1 MVQRKARSTPQT
13 TMASSRICL
22 LLALLAASFTAAD
35 GALSWGSFLGA
46 DWRAGEESM
55 RNDLSVYIQNMQR
68 ICNKN
73 VEKLCLNGKY
83 ASTDASAYTDWTIY
97 KRHMYKH
104 WSDVPLGFGDAPD
117 DCLRHEVSS
126 YTTGT
131 SKRLIPKCAE
141 WMEKTQRQW
150 DKLSQR
156 ERGNDKRE
164 AFVVFST
171 IFAVAVSGVVG
182 YLLGIFLRERDD
194 LFSYHNREENRKVL
208 ILFCVAISLPVLVI
222 LWASPRLL
230 ILMVVAFAMGRG
242 AQYYVQKRQDNAY
255 LSVPGGADS
264 GLVFAAVPVQMD

>member
-1 MVQRKARSTPQT
+1 M
-13 TMASSRICL
+13 
-22 LLALLAASFTAAD
+22 
-35 GALSWGSFLGA
+35 
-46 DWRAGEESM
+46 
-55 RNDLSVYIQNMQR
+55 YINNMQR
-68 ICNKN
+68 ICTKD

-83 ASTDASAYTDWTIY
+83 ASTDSSAYTDWTICQEGQPPSPCYRY
-97 KRHMYKH
+97 KRHIYKH
-104 WSDVPLGFGDAPD
+104 WSDVPLGFGDGPD

-194 LFSYHNREENRKVL
+194 LFSWHNRDENRKVL

-230 ILMVVAFAMGRG
+230 ILMVVAFGMGRG
-242 AQYYVQKRQDNAY
+242 AQYCMQKRQDNAY